1 MREFASMEELRACL
15 GQEVA
20 VGEWMEVTQERI
32 DRFAEATGDHQ
43 WIHVNRERAA
53 RESPFGGTVAHGYL
67 TLSLLPAMMQASIA
81 VREPLRMTVNYGLN
95 RLRYPAPVRAGARV
109 RNRTALV
116 SLDEHAMGWQAVWR
130 QVVEIEGE
138 EKPALVADAVMLYVR
153 GER

>member
-1 MREFASMEELRACL
+1 MREFASIEELRGCV

-20 VGEWMEVTQERI
+20 VGEWMEVAQERI

-43 WIHVNRERAA
+43 WIHVDRERAA

-81 VREPLRMTVNYGLN
+81 LTVPLRMTVNYGLN

-109 RNRTALV
+109 RNRSALV
-116 SLDEHAMGWQAVWR
+116 SLEEHAMGWQAVWR
-130 QVVEIEGE
+130 QIVEIEGE
-138 EKPALVADAVMLYVR
+138 TKPALVADAVMLYVR
-153 GER
+153 

>member
-81 VREPLRMTVNYGLN
+81 VRGPLRMTVNYGLN

-130 QVVEIEGE
+130 QVVEMEGE

>member
-130 QVVEIEGE
+130 QVVELEGE